1 MKTIKKWFNF
11 LLESI
16 KIILSPII
24 LLSQKL
30 ILPGF
35 DKVPLYDVA
44 VFFWRGIK
52 KGSIQT
58 RSRALAFTFF
68 LALFPGLLFLFTL
81 IPYLP
86 IEGFQDQM
94 LSLIKTL
101 LPPVTYEVV
110 SDTLTDVIKRQRGGL
125 LSIGFVT
132 ALILTTDG
140 VNTMI
145 KGFNKSYHVNERKSA
160 VRQLLSSFSL
170 TVVLTLLI
178 IIAIALLIING
189 IVLQYLNKQG
199 ILSSETP
206 IVLLQIGKWIILV
219 LLSFTG
225 ISSIY
230 YFGRAKL
237 KGYKFITAGSTLAT
251 ILVILTSLAFDY
263 FISNF
268 GQYNKLYGSIGTLL
282 IILLWIYF
290 NSLQLIIGFELNAS
304 IESARINQ
312 KKSVLN

>member
-1 MKTIKKWFNF
+1 MKTIIKGFNF
-11 LLESI
+11 VVSSI
-16 KIILSPII
+16 KLMLSPLV
-24 LLSQKL
+24 LLSTKI

-35 DKVPLYDVA
+35 EKVPLYDVA
-44 VFFWRGIK
+44 VFFWRGLQ

-94 LSLIKTL
+94 LLLIEAL

-110 SDTLTDVIKRQRGGL
+110 SDTLTDVVKRQRSGL
-125 LSIGFVT
+125 LSIGFIA
-132 ALILTTDG
+132 ALIFTTDG

-145 KGFNKSYHVNERKSA
+145 QGFNKSYHVSESKSHLK
-160 VRQLLSSFSL
+160 QLLSSLYL
-170 TVVLTLLI
+170 TFVLTFLIILAIVLLI
-178 IIAIALLIING
+178 ISGLALDY
-189 IVLQYLNKQG
+189 LQKQG
-199 ILSSETP
+199 ILNNRAP
-206 IVLLQIGKWIILV
+206 IILLQVGKWIILI

-237 KGYKFITAGSTLAT
+237 SGYKFITAGSTLAT
-251 ILVILTSLAFDY
+251 ILVILTSLAFDF

-290 NSLQLIIGFELNAS
+290 NALQLIIGFELNAS
-304 IESARINQ
+304 IESARLSH
-312 KKSVLN
+312 KKSVLV

>member
-1 MKTIKKWFNF
+1 MARF
-11 LLESI
+11 
-16 KIILSPII
+16 
-24 LLSQKL
+24 
-30 ILPGF
+30 
-35 DKVPLYDVA
+35 
-44 VFFWRGIK
+44 K

-68 LALFPGLLFLFTL
+68 LALFPGILFLFTL

-86 IEGFQDQM
+86 IEGFQDQL

-101 LPPVTYEVV
+101 LPPVTYEAV

-125 LSIGFVT
+125 LSIGFIT
-132 ALILTTDG
+132 ALVFTTDG

-145 KGFNKSYHVNERKSA
+145 KGFNKSYHVSKGKSTFQ
-160 VRQLLSSFSL
+160 QLLSSLYL
-170 TVVLTLLI
+170 TLVLTMLVI
-178 IIAIALLIING
+178 FAIALLIVNNLM
-189 IVLQYLNKQG
+189 LQYLNEND
-199 ILSSETP
+199 ILKNDTP
-206 IVLLQIGKWIILV
+206 LILLQIFTWIILI

-282 IILLWIYF
+282 VILLWIYF
-290 NSLQLIIGFELNAS
+290 NATQLIIGFELNAS
-304 IESARINQ
+304 IESAKINQ
-312 KKSVLN
+312 KQSVLN

>member
-1 MKTIKKWFNF
+1 MTTIKKLYLF
-11 LLESI
+11 LLDSI
-16 KIILSPII
+16 LLLLSPLI
-24 LLSQKL
+24 LLSKNV

-35 DKVPLYDVA
+35 EKVPLYDVA

-52 KGSIQT
+52 QGSIQT

-68 LALFPGLLFLFTL
+68 LALFPGILFLFTL

-86 IEGFQDQM
+86 IEGFQDQ
-94 LSLIKTL
+94 LLLLIKTL
-101 LPPVTYEVV
+101 LPPVTYEAI
-110 SDTLTDVIKRQRGGL
+110 SETLTDVIKSQRGGL
-125 LSIGFVT
+125 LSIGFVS
-132 ALILTTDG
+132 ALVFTTDG

-145 KGFNKSYHVNERKSA
+145 QGFNKSYHVNESKSTLK
-160 VRQLLSSFSL
+160 QMLSSLYL
-170 TVVLTLLI
+170 TIVLTILI
-178 IIAIALLIING
+178 IIAIALLIFNG
-189 IVLQYLNKQG
+189 IILQYLNKQG
-199 ILSSETP
+199 ILGNETP
-206 IVLLQIGKWIILV
+206 IILLQIGKWIILI

-251 ILVILTSLAFDY
+251 ILVIVTSLAFNY

-282 IILLWIYF
+282 VILLWIYF
-290 NSLQLIIGFELNAS
+290 NALQLIIGFELNAS
-304 IESARINQ
+304 IESARLNQ
-312 KKSVLN
+312 KNSVLN